1 MEKINRFS
9 LHLINVVQYK
19 RLDSG
24 KSAYQFSLDL
34 KKSRNYV
41 SQIEHVNEDGQYNS
55 ADYPLIAAELE
66 CEYPIFFHRMT
77 RKSVTRMRK

>member
-1 MEKINRFS
+1 MTEKINRFS

-66 CEYPIFFHRMT
+66 CELSDILPPDD
-77 RKSVTRMRK
+77 